1 MARNK
6 VALSRLRIYILVAVI
21 VAASILWLAFGYL
34 RTGGLVK
41 ELIFTPNFYELKS
54 SECFLDRVC
63 SYDHKAKVVE
73 YARENRYVM
82 ALVDSSHEEDALG
95 GTGHYVLDTYRIENF
110 LVGDKKYAL
119 YLRYYNDRLNQISL
133 CRAAGDKN
141 LLADLNDSLGWDL
154 TEYKKIKKGNVAVEF
169 LKLNGA
175 EDCVAM
181 EDIRLQAEYRIWG
194 QLVN

>member
-1 MARNK
+1 
-6 VALSRLRIYILVAVI
+6 VI
-21 VAASILWLAFGYL
+21 VAASILWLTFGYL

-41 ELIFTPNFYELKS
+41 ELIFTPNFYDLKS
-54 SECFLDRVC
+54 SECFLDQVC
-63 SYDHKAKVVE
+63 SYDHKQRVVN
-73 YARENRYVM
+73 YARENKYII
-82 ALVDSSHEEDALG
+82 ALVESSPEKDEMGSVGQYLI
-95 GTGHYVLDTYRIENF
+95 DTYRIENF
-110 LVGDKKYAL
+110 LVGDKKYTL

-169 LKLNGA
+169 LKLNGS

-181 EDIRLQAEYRIWG
+181 EDVRLQAEYRVWS
-194 QLVN
+194 QLVY